1 VSSATARVTPMKHP
15 PATSWEL
22 YKGWVS
28 GLLIIVIVLAVG
40 MGFWFHFH
48 P

>member
-1 VSSATARVTPMKHP
+1 MNATRMGPAPGR
-15 PATSWEL
+15 ATSWEL
-22 YKGWVS
+22 YKGWIV

-40 MGFWFHFH
+40 TGFWLHYH